1 MPFQSQCQTN
11 YIQKDYEY
19 LKIKPES
26 LKNLK
31 KNYSQVWQDI
41 FALVVN
47 DGKDNGTF
55 IEIGGGQP
63 FIGNNTWLLEEH
75 FKWRGFS
82 IELESEFADMWD
94 GKRPLTKMYKTDAIN
109 FDYVSH
115 VDELNLPRHL
125 DYLSIDL
132 EPPAV
137 TLECLKKFPFD
148 KLKFNCITY
157 EHDAYRQWGG
167 EFDHRD
173 IFYNNQYDLVGCN
186 LRKNNCVMEEWY
198 IHNDISN
205 ELRNKLRSYN
215 CEAFELLLDL

>member
-115 VDELNLPRHL
+115 VD
-125 DYLSIDL
+125 
-132 EPPAV
+132 
-137 TLECLKKFPFD
+137 
-148 KLKFNCITY
+148 
-157 EHDAYRQWGG
+157 
-167 EFDHRD
+167 
-173 IFYNNQYDLVGCN
+173 
-186 LRKNNCVMEEWY
+186 
-198 IHNDISN
+198 
-205 ELRNKLRSYN
+205 
-215 CEAFELLLDL
+215 